1 MKGTIEI
8 ICPLYNAEAYIEKLH
23 QSILKQENAK
33 IERIHYILTKSNDKS
48 ELILKT
54 LNLDYEL
61 IEPQDFSH
69 SLTRE
74 KAAMNSNADIIVFI
88 TQDIVI
94 EKKDWLSK
102 LTEDI
107 YIGNCEA
114 TYSRQLCNNNSI
126 EKYTREKNYPKESS
140 IKDYNSIKEL
150 GLNTF
155 FFSDASS
162 AISSKV
168 FKELNGYDSKKLPI
182 SEDMY
187 IAHKIIK
194 NGYRIKYCA
203 DSEVIHSHDFSFKEL
218 YKRYKLTGRF
228 FKENSFL
235 NNYGTTESGKNLAV
249 YILKRALEDNNYFVL
264 WHFIPNMLARFIGMK
279 VGGLIE

>member
-23 QSILKQENAK
+23 QSILKQENAN

-61 IEPQDFSH
+61 IEPHDFSH

-107 YIGNCEA
+107 YRGNCEA

-162 AISSKV
+162 AISTKV

-218 YKRYKLTGRF
+218 FERYKLTGKF

-235 NNYGTTESGKNLAV
+235 NKYGTTESGKNLAI
-249 YILKRALEDNNYFVL
+249 YILKRAVKEGNFNAMKEY
-264 WHFIPNMLARFIGMK
+264 IPNMIARYLGMK
-279 VGGLIE
+279 VGELL